1 MREHKYR
8 FDIIN
13 NNGYQ
18 EQYTGL
24 FDNRKQAEEWFNKH
38 GKELM
43 DHGRMII
50 MVKCGKGTVVENIEK
65 IEFL

>member
-24 FDNRKQAEEWFNKH
+24 FDNRQQAEAWFIKH
-38 GKELM
+38 GKDLIDNGYKIM
-43 DHGRMII
+43 
-50 MVKCGKGTVVENIEK
+50 MVKCGKGSVVENLEK
-65 IEFL
+65 ITAL